1 MPFMGLLCD
10 GCGKVHV
17 QQAAYLKGEKK
28 KKVFS
33 KEQRWLR
40 ISEIAVLLTVTLED
54 PQAW

>member
-1 MPFMGLLCD
+1 MSFMGLLCD

-17 QQAAYLKGEKK
+17 QQAAYLKGG
-28 KKVFS
+28 VFS
-33 KEQRWLR
+33 KDKSKRWLK

>member
-17 QQAAYLKGEKK
+17 QQAAYLKEEK

-33 KEQRWLR
+33 MDQRWLR